1 MPPSSASSW
10 HELPPRYPQKSPKLR
25 VMAGGMAL
33 LLICLSFSALF
44 HWAALEKLY
53 LESILSKF
61 SVLGENLQKSLQV
74 SVQNGQSVHQLYG
87 ITDELERAERKIEGV
102 LKDHIPSIH
111 DVPVTFSEPPVRV
124 SVTLPDGSILYSSDK
139 QLLNTAM
146 PKALWED
153 CCKSRGA
160 GAKGA
165 AFQYTRHQ
173 NRVVQ
178 CFQVLDPQKNSI
190 ATVVFSLDQALFS
203 GTLQTILFRGLKR
216 LGTVVACGASL
227 LVLLMLIPHPRKE
240 GDTGFS
246 RHRSSTIFFMVITS
260 AQVLFSGWNL
270 LDFATSI
277 QSVSHEK
284 AQLTASVFCDRV
296 EFLLGQGLRLDDLLL
311 MEPRLAD
318 MISSSMEPG
327 DLLVFERGGQ
337 LLLTAGAAGES
348 VPVDAMKGVLH
359 GLLSAYGEAG
369 RPSVVQED
377 VVFNGEVQGRVSIYI
392 GGTAG
397 NAFYEKLADAA
408 LDAMTMLVIL
418 TLFLMELLIFT
429 LGLLERQAAGT
440 GQTVSIHYGLMRPAA
455 FLFLFGID
463 ISMSFLPLHMGKLY
477 EPVSGFSKDFIMGL
491 PISVEF
497 FFSGVCILLSGVWMD
512 RRGWHEPFLS
522 GLLLA
527 TVGVLYS
534 WLAPDAVHL
543 ILARAMVGAGYGLA
557 LMASQGFVI
566 TYTDLKSKAHG
577 LSQLFAGIYAGSICG
592 GASGAMLADRFGYP
606 PVFFLGAMLLLVV
619 IGYTLL
625 VMRNAMHRPQPGPV
639 ANQVHPRRDRGSL
652 LRFFSNRIVLSLIFL
667 SSFPSSVA
675 VVGFINYFSPVY
687 LDSIGTSQSN
697 VGRILMIYGVSMIYV
712 GPFISRFV
720 DASSDKK
727 RYVFVGCVLGSMTFL
742 SFYVLEGLWAVVVA
756 VLLLGLS
763 SSFVLASQSAYILQL
778 QVSQE
783 LGLGKAMGIFRS
795 SSRIGQALGPL
806 VFGALMV
813 KSDINSSVILFGLIY
828 LMTALLFL
836 LLTLRDQESPVLE
849 CV

>member
-1 MPPSSASSW
+1 
-10 HELPPRYPQKSPKLR
+10 
-25 VMAGGMAL
+25 VAGGVAL

-53 LESILSKF
+53 LESSLSRF
-61 SVLGENLQKSLQV
+61 SVLGENLQKSLQL
-74 SVQNGQSVHQLYG
+74 STQNGQSVHRFHG

-102 LKDHIPSIH
+102 LKDHIPSIR
-111 DVPVTFSEPPVRV
+111 DVSATFSEPPVRV
-124 SVTLPDGSILYSSDK
+124 SVILPDGTILYSSDK
-139 QLLNTAM
+139 RLLNTAM

-153 CCKSRGA
+153 CCKSQSA

-165 AFQYTRHQ
+165 AFHYTRYQ

-178 CFQVLDPQKNSI
+178 CFQVLDPQKKTF
-190 ATVVFSLDQALFS
+190 ATVVLSLDQALFY
-203 GTLQTILFRGLKR
+203 GTLQTIIYRGLKR
-216 LGTVVACGASL
+216 LGIVLACGASL
-227 LVLLMLIPHPRKE
+227 LVLLTLIPRPRKE
-240 GDTGFS
+240 GGTGFS
-246 RHRSSTIFFMVITS
+246 RHRSSTIFFMVITL

-284 AQLTASVFCDRV
+284 AHLTASLLSDRV
-296 EFLLGQGLRLDDLLL
+296 EFLLGQGLRLDDLPQ

-327 DLLVFERGGQ
+327 DLFVFERGGQ
-337 LLLTAGAAGES
+337 FVLTAGAAGES
-348 VPVDAMKGVLH
+348 APVDAMKGVLH
-359 GLLSAYGEAG
+359 SLLNACGGAG

-377 VVFNGEVQGRVSIYI
+377 LIFNGEVQGTVSIHI
-392 GGTAG
+392 AGAAG
-397 NAFYEKLADAA
+397 NVSYEKLADAA
-408 LDAMTMLVIL
+408 LDTVTMLVIL
-418 TLFLMELLIFT
+418 TLLLMELLIFT
-429 LGLLERQAAGT
+429 LSFLERQPAGT

-477 EPVSGFSKDFIMGL
+477 EPILGFSKDFVMGL
-491 PISVEF
+491 PISAEF
-497 FFSGVCILLSGVWMD
+497 FFSGVCILSSGVWMD
-512 RRGWHEPFLS
+512 RRGWHEPFLT

-527 TVGVLYS
+527 TMGVLYS

-566 TYTDLKSKAHG
+566 IYSDLKSKAHG

-592 GASGAMLADRFGYP
+592 GASGAILADRFGYP
-606 PVFFLGAMLLLVV
+606 PVFFLGAMVLLVV

-625 VMRNAMHRPQPGPV
+625 VMRDAMQRPQPRAASG
-639 ANQVHPRRDRGSL
+639 QVHQRRDRGSL

-667 SSFPSSVA
+667 SSFPSAVA

-697 VGRILMIYGVSMIYV
+697 VGRILMIYGVSMIYI

-720 DASSDKK
+720 DASGDKN

-742 SFYVLEGLWAVVVA
+742 CFYVLEGLWAVVVG

-778 QVSQE
+778 RVSQE
-783 LGLGKAMGIFRS
+783 LGVGKAMGIFRS

-813 KSDINSSVILFGLIY
+813 RSDINSSVISFGLIY

-849 CV
+849 YV